1 MAGPPLAARGAGLLT
16 RHEESLAR
24 GEAVSS
30 EIVNDGWKTHLGHD
44 WLPDITPSQ
53 AGAALGRIAV
63 EHDLTLYA
71 HYSTDTA
78 GHRGGMDGAVEALE
92 RVDLFLRGLLETL
105 DPSVLLLVT
114 SDHGNIED
122 VWAGHTSNPA
132 LGLLSGEPPDDVS
145 EIRDLRDISPFV
157 LRFLGIEG

>member
-1 MAGPPLAARGAGLLT
+1 M
-16 RHEESLAR
+16 
-24 GEAVSS
+24 SS

-122 VWAGHTSNPA
+122 VRAGHTSNPA
-132 LGLLSGEPPDDVS
+132 LGLLSGELPDDVS

-157 LRFLGIEG
+157 LRFLGMIEG